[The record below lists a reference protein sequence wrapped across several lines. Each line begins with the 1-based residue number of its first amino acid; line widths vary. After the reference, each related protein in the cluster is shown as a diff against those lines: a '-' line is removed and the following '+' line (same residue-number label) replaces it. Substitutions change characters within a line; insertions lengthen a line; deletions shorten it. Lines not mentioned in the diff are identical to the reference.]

1 MLTVSELWSPFSECV
16 VSSNRR
22 GVLGELWL
30 GVLCAGAETVF
41 GWVAVCP
48 AGWQVGTQVAVQ
60 TARHAEMAAA
70 AKPEEEAVVSG
81 CNIPPG
87 CPVPHTSASSFC
99 SETLR
104 LRRRQR
110 INVKMNS
117 CLNRES
123 MSKHC
128 LAIISRAP
136 TIWQIQFVSDPL
148 SPRLIESEKNYHR
161 ITAAQMLFG

>member
-41 GWVAVCP
+41 GWVAVCS
-48 AGWQVGTQVAVQ
+48 AGWQAGTQVAVQ

-81 CNIPPG
+81 RNIPPG

-99 SETLR
+99 SETTFSPY
-104 LRRRQR
+104 
-110 INVKMNS
+110 VWDDY
-117 CLNRES
+117 REL
-123 MSKHC
+123 MLKWIHVWTENQC
-128 LAIISRAP
+128 QNTAWLLY
-136 TIWQIQFVSDPL
+136 QEHLQYDKYNL
-148 SPRLIESEKNYHR
+148 SVTRFL
-161 ITAAQMLFG
+161 LD